1 MIEVPV
7 DEWAKVLMS
16 TSTDC
21 RVRDVEKQA
30 ARDAA

>member
-1 MIEVPV
+1 MIDAPV
-7 DEWAKVLMS
+7 DEWAKVLIS

-21 RVRDVEKQA
+21 RLRDVEKQA

>member
-21 RVRDVEKQA
+21 RLRGVEKQA